1 MHNIVLLMNID
12 YGITAGFGQ
21 VQSFQMQGAFVICW
35 GHFGTVRCSE
45 SPLVVS
51 MPPPNDS

>member
-1 MHNIVLLMNID
+1 MNID